1 MEKYKL
7 KKYKMGIASF
17 FTVILGFLTCPTKSV
32 SFDNLLNA
40 VKTLATLGMLV
51 LAYFLWNKKKR

>member
-7 KKYKMGIASF
+7 KKYKMGVASF
-17 FTVILGFLTCPTKSV
+17 LAGILGLLICPPKSV
-32 SFDNLLNA
+32 SFDNLLNNLN
-40 VKTLATLGMLV
+40 TLAALGMLV